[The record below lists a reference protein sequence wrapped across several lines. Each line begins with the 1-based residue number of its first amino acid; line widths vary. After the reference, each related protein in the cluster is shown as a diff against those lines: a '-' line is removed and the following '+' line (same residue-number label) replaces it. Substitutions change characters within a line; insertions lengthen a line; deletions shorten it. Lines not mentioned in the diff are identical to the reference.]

1 MQRSATGLRR
11 GPGRSPAPRARRG
24 GFTLIEIL
32 LALGIL
38 LIGLTGVLG
47 LLTFGAAMSSAAVLR
62 RDAAAASEAVFADL
76 EERLFPIVVEDGVEF
91 VGEPLEIT
99 RRPVPGYDGLS
110 YSARAELLRDPA
122 ASSAAPEEYKVDVE
136 MVWTSGGRQRSK
148 TFTTLFVREVPFGE
162 RLRRE
167 FVERGQPAAEPSPS
181 SATGPAPGSAPGSAT
196 GSAPASSSG
205 NTTEK

>member
-1 MQRSATGLRR
+1 MSALRR
-11 GPGRSPAPRARRG
+11 RHTSARARVGSTSHARRRG

-47 LLTFGAAMSSAAVLR
+47 LLTFGAAMSNAAVLR

-76 EERLFPIVVEDGVEF
+76 EERLFPLVVEDGVEV
-91 VGEPLEIT
+91 VGEPLEIA
-99 RRPVPGYDGLS
+99 RRPVPGYEGLS
-110 YSARAELLRDPA
+110 YTARAERLDRPA
-122 ASSAAPEEYKVDVE
+122 TDAARPEEYRVDVE
-136 MVWTSGGRQRSK
+136 MSWTSGGRQRSK

-167 FVERGQPAAEPSPS
+167 FVERAQPTADASAATKPP
-181 SATGPAPGSAPGSAT
+181 
-196 GSAPASSSG
+196 
-205 NTTEK
+205 EK